1 MPQYMIISYGPAEV
15 PADMEMSPEM
25 IQAIIQKFNDFTARL
40 QKAGLSGINKLVD
53 GSGRVL
59 RSSGNKLVVTD
70 GPFAEAKEVI
80 GGYWIIEAAGYDAAV
95 ELARHCPSLEFGG
108 TVEVREVEDLSALMA

>member
-95 ELARHCPSLEFGG
+95 ELARHSPSLEFGG

>member
-1 MPQYMIISYGPAEV
+1 MIISYGPAEV

-25 IQAIIQKFNDFTARL
+25 IQAIIQKFNDFTGRL
-40 QKAGLSGINKLVD
+40 QKAGMVGINKLVD

-70 GPFAEAKEVI
+70 GGPFAEAKEVI
-80 GGYWIIEAAGYDAAV
+80 GGYWIIEADGYTAAV

>member
-108 TVEVREVEDLSALMA
+108 TVEVREVEDL